1 MKNSVDPADAA
12 HLNPVELRTAK
23 TGVLAVL
30 RATGLSGNFI
40 LMAAPQWDYNQISI
54 KHGRIVN

>member
-12 HLNPVELRTAK
+12 HLNPVALRTAK
-23 TGVLAVL
+23 TEVLAVL
-30 RATGLSGNFI
+30 TATGLSDNFI
-40 LMAAPQWDYNQISI
+40 LMAAPQWDYNQIST